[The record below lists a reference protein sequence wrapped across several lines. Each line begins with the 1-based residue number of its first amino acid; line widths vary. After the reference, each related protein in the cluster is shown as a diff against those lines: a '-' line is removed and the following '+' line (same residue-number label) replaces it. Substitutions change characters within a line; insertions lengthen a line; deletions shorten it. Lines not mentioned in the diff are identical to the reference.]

1 MVIKLPVKQTCQE
14 LLASGFCCKRAPVA
28 GSRFCS
34 LHKKSEQIR
43 VRDDR
48 EGYTVDIPTPLRES
62 YNAIRN
68 DPDALSLSQD
78 IYLLRSRIEQL
89 LGRLSD
95 DGLEGKLEMMA
106 EQKELLQMAIE
117 SGEVDLLVNAGKA
130 MLQAM
135 EQLPPDSYIW
145 SEIRL
150 TQEAMRK
157 MVDTEGRR
165 VKNMHLLLTMEE
177 ATRNEQFWIAAVRKC
192 CPPNI
197 QEAIAAELRSAAA
210 RR

>member
-1 MVIKLPVKQTCQE
+1 M
-14 LLASGFCCKRAPVA
+14 
-28 GSRFCS
+28 
-34 LHKKSEQIR
+34 
-43 VRDDR
+43 RDDR